1 MRKVLEFPADRIT
14 KGIHSFTPEM
24 GQRKV
29 NCQLEVT
36 IGHYGSYYIKT
47 PLELKGQGIKFV
59 QTYTANELVGGSASR
74 LCGWNQYKVTD
85 RAFDK
90 LKQQY
95 SISSER
101 LLD

>member
-1 MRKVLEFPADRIT
+1 MAKVLEFPADKIS
-14 KGIHSFTPEM
+14 KGVHSFTPEM

-47 PLELKGQGIKFV
+47 PLELKGQGIKFI
-59 QTYTANELVGGSASR
+59 QTYTADGLVHGSASR
-74 LCGWNQYKVTD
+74 LCGWHEYKVTD
-85 RAFDK
+85 RAYDK

-95 SISSER
+95 SISREAN
-101 LLD
+101 LD